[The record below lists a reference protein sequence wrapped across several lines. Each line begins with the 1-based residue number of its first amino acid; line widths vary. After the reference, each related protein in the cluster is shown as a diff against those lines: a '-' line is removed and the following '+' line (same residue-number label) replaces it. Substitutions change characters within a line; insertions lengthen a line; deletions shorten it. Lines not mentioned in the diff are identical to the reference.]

1 MRIFARPQHLYPS
14 PVTPS
19 GLDAHVTMLPLAQLY
34 AQLHASEHGLTPG
47 EAQERLLVSGP
58 NEPVAYRRGN
68 GMRHMLAF
76 ATNPLVVILLLAS
89 LVSGLLHD
97 VANAIIIALMV
108 LLSVILNAVQ
118 TYRSQQAA
126 ERLREEV
133 TPTAAVLR
141 DGNWLDLPRQEIVP
155 GDVIRL
161 AAGDRVPADARI
173 LTSRDL
179 HVQQAALTGESMPT
193 EKESGDL
200 AVTPSQ
206 RAEARNMVFLGT
218 SVVSGTAQALVVAT
232 GPATAFGDIAVQ
244 LSTPPPETEFERG
257 TRHFALLIMR
267 TVLFLVL
274 FVVLASLALHHPPL
288 ESLLFAVALA
298 VGLTPEFLPMIMGVT
313 LAQGAVHMARQKVIV
328 KHLSAIED
336 FGSMDVL
343 CSDKTGTLTTGAMVL
358 DRCLDPSGEEASHP
372 LLLAYLNSLYE
383 TGIRSP
389 LDTAI
394 LASGHPKTQDY
405 TKVDEIPFDFERRR
419 LSIVVDSS
427 RGRLLIT
434 KGAPESILQ
443 CSSAYATGE
452 THGPLDAAA
461 RSRCQAVY
469 EKLSAQGYRV
479 LGVASR
485 PMPAQPSYT
494 MADEQDLVLAG
505 FLAFVDPP
513 MADVRDALQ
522 ALQRDG
528 VTVKILTGDNELV
541 TQHVCTQVGLEGRNI
556 LLGDEI
562 AQMSD
567 AALAAVAER
576 TTVFA
581 RVSPAQKNRIILALK
596 SRDHVVGFLG
606 DGINDAPSLHTA
618 DVGISVA
625 NGVDVAK
632 DAADILLR
640 ERTLAVLHSGI
651 IEGRKAFANV
661 MKYLLMGTSSNFG
674 NMFSMAGA
682 VLFLP
687 FLPMLP
693 LQILLNNFLYDLA
706 QVTIPTDN
714 VDPGFVRTPQRW
726 DIRVI
731 RNFMLGIGPIS
742 SLYDFLTFAIL
753 LWGFHASE
761 ALFHTGW
768 FVESLATQTLVL
780 FVIRTAGTPWR
791 SRPSLPLA
799 ATTVL
804 IVLIGLVLPFTPLA
818 PILGFVPLPG
828 TYFLFLAGA
837 TLTYLV
843 LVELLKR
850 RLMGRM
856 LA

>member
-1 MRIFARPQHLYPS
+1 MPQHHAPS
-14 PVTPS
+14 PVTPG
-19 GLDAHVTMLPLAQLY
+19 GLDAHVAMMPLAQLC
-34 AQLHASEHGLTPG
+34 ARLHASERGLTQA
-47 EAQERLLVSGP
+47 EAQERLLASGL
-58 NEPVAYRRGN
+58 NEPVAHRQGH
-68 GMRHMLAF
+68 GLRHMLTF
-76 ATNPLVVILLLAS
+76 AANPLVVILLLAS

-97 VANAIIIALMV
+97 VANATIIALMV
-108 LLSVILNAVQ
+108 LLSMVLNVVQ

-126 ERLREEV
+126 ERLRDEV
-133 TPTAAVLR
+133 APTAAVLR
-141 DGNWLDLPRQEIVP
+141 DATWIDLPRRDLVP

-161 AAGDRVPADARI
+161 AAGDRVPADARL

-193 EKESGDL
+193 DKDAGDL
-200 AVTPSQ
+200 LAAPAQ
-206 RAEARNMVFLGT
+206 LAEARNMVFLGT

-232 GPATAFGDIAVQ
+232 GLATAFGDIAVQ
-244 LSTPPPETEFERG
+244 LSAPPPETEFERG

-274 FVVLASLALHHPPL
+274 FVVLASLTLHRPPL

-358 DRCLDPSGEEASHP
+358 DRCLGPSGEEARHP
-372 LLLAYLNSLYE
+372 LLLASLNSLYE

-394 LASGHPKTQDY
+394 LASGHLETQDY

-419 LSIVVDSS
+419 LSIIVESL

-434 KGAPESILQ
+434 KGAPESILH
-443 CSSAYATGE
+443 CSTAYEIEE
-452 THGPLDAAA
+452 THTPLDATA
-461 RSRCQAVY
+461 RARCQAVY
-469 EKLSAQGYRV
+469 EQLSAEGYRV

-485 PMPAQPSYT
+485 PVPAQRSYT
-494 MADEQDLVLAG
+494 IADEQELVLAG

-513 MADVRDALQ
+513 MADVRDAVQ

-541 TQHVCTQVGLEGRNI
+541 TQHVCTQVGLDGHSI

-596 SRDHVVGFLG
+596 SRHHVVGFLG

-632 DAADILLR
+632 DAADILLS

-714 VDPGFVRTPQRW
+714 VDPSFVRTPQRW
-726 DIRVI
+726 DIRII
-731 RNFMLGIGPIS
+731 RNFMIGIGPIS

-780 FVIRTAGTPWR
+780 FVIRTPGTPWH

-804 IVLIGLVLPFTPLA
+804 IVLIGLVLPFTSLA
-818 PILGFVPLPG
+818 PVLGFVPLPG
-828 TYFLFLAGA
+828 AYFLFLAGA

-843 LVELLKR
+843 LVELVKR
-850 RLMGRM
+850 QLMGRM